1 MLRPII
7 FTLLYLRN
15 WWAFDG
21 NHVRIKAA
29 THMDMDLRL
38 RARRH
43 RQRPR
48 GTP

>member
-1 MLRPII
+1 MR
-7 FTLLYLRN
+7 TLLFVLTYLRN
-15 WWAFDG
+15 WWSFDC
-21 NHVRIKAA
+21 NHVRTKAA